1 MCTEFYAY
9 MIIHV
14 YIYMYVCMFVSM
26 YLCIYVS
33 MYLSIYLSTYIYTC
47 MYMLLTGLLT
57 ADGNAL
63 TLIATARAQS
73 PEEPPQCTWQSNSAY
88 SEVRTRKQRAPQCTL
103 NGRILAVRIRE
114 LRCTSF
120 SASLP
125 CPRLYHIN
133 GNAIYNVQ
141 HPWLEYLLAKFLG
154 EVL

>member
-1 MCTEFYAY
+1 M
-9 MIIHV
+9 
-14 YIYMYVCMFVSM
+14 YIYVYVCMYV
-26 YLCIYVS
+26 CIYVS
-33 MYLSIYLSTYIYTC
+33 MHLCIYVSIYLSTYIYTC

-88 SEVRTRKQRAPQCTL
+88 SGVRTRKQRAPQCTL

>member
-1 MCTEFYAY
+1 M
-9 MIIHV
+9 
-14 YIYMYVCMFVSM
+14 YIYICMYVCL
-26 YLCIYVS
+26 YLCIYAS
-33 MYLSIYLSTYIYTC
+33 MYLGIYLSIYIYIYTC

-88 SEVRTRKQRAPQCTL
+88 SGVRTRKQRAPQCTL

>member
-33 MYLSIYLSTYIYTC
+33 MYLSIYLSTYIY